1 MNRPGRKN
9 NKNNRKH
16 KRSSAVVCAASKK
29 QKNDFT
35 KQRKS
40 ARVLERIEKHE
51 KELCEIH
58 SRIRYENM
66 KMLLRE
72 EYYNYL
78 KYRIREERIE
88 YEKWQMYKAYEHQEA
103 VYEGHDYL
111 PHRNYFDVKFEMG
124 YTETQ
129 IELTRRLVKTQ
140 FTCVTLC
147 ALRILETI
155 KQQNTFLAICE
166 RVLAIVNDII
176 CSDLNYELYCQKRS
190 LKRYAGD

>member
-1 MNRPGRKN
+1 MDRPGRKN
-9 NKNNRKH
+9 NEKNRKH

-35 KQRKS
+35 IQRKS
-40 ARVLERIEKHE
+40 ARMLERIEKHA

-88 YEKWQMYKAYEHQEA
+88 YEKWQMYKAYEYQEA

-111 PHRNYFDVKFEMG
+111 PHRDYFDVKLEMG

-176 CSDLNYELYCQKRS
+176 CSDLNYELYCKKRS